1 MASLITKSLG
11 GVQKASSGLIKGAT
25 DILKNANIQVVI
37 GVVLVLYIAFI
48 ESSHDSVLRYFLT
61 NPIGKIIVLCIA
73 VLLAIV
79 SPGLAILFTIFI
91 LISMPGHSPLE
102 RFQDGEM
109 SEEEKQKKEEE
120 EKAKAA
126 AEIAATEAAAA
137 ATQDAAAATSEG
149 FTSCSAQNRSL
160 GLEGFYSASEEGEE
174 GPAEPFFQRAE
185 GLAKQAGDGDWAQ
198 AHAAEG
204 SCVGHGAAGFVR
216 HGQHAGG
223 GEVRH
228 DVRHGH
234 ARCEVT

>member
-25 DILKNANIQVVI
+25 DTLKNANIQVVI

-109 SEEEKQKKEEE
+109 SEEEKKKKEEE
-120 EKAKAA
+120 EKTKAA

-137 ATQDAAAATSEG
+137 ATQDTSMTGSEGFTASREKKFRTEG

-185 GLAKQAGDGDWAQ
+185 GLAFAENEDPRNVEGFANKQLFSAYQ
-198 AHAAEG
+198 
-204 SCVGHGAAGFVR
+204 
-216 HGQHAGG
+216 
-223 GEVRH
+223 
-228 DVRHGH
+228 
-234 ARCEVT
+234 

>member
-1 MASLITKSLG
+1 MASILTKSFG

-25 DILKNANIQVVI
+25 DTLKNANIQVII

-48 ESSHDSVLRYFLT
+48 ETSHDSVLRYFLT

-91 LISMPGHSPLE
+91 LISMPGYSPFE

-109 SEEEKQKKEEE
+109 SEEEQKKKEEE
-120 EKAKAA
+120 EKTKAA

-137 ATQDAAAATSEG
+137 ATQDATSSSADAEGFSSCSAPQMALKGFKTSEG
-149 FTSCSAQNRSL
+149 FSSCSAQNRSL

-174 GPAEPFFQRAE
+174 GPAEPFYQRAE
-185 GLAKQAGDGDWAQ
+185 GLAFAENNDPKKEVEGFTTKQLFSAYQ
-198 AHAAEG
+198 
-204 SCVGHGAAGFVR
+204 
-216 HGQHAGG
+216 
-223 GEVRH
+223 
-228 DVRHGH
+228 
-234 ARCEVT
+234 